1 MLVGVHPAATYPA
14 AGSALLSLQSY
25 SSTTALSPTRH
36 EERRMVS
43 TLCIS
48 HSGRPLATTLERA
61 YVARHPGGYC
71 SAATTVRCPHACGAS
86 KNLLGTSSLA
96 FAKTRAKMAGGPA
109 SSTYF
114 YSDLLA
120 DHRLESMESH
130 LGILA
135 VAKIVEGH
143 GLTAGWGI
151 AVMLW

>member
-1 MLVGVHPAATYPA
+1 MEAPSAAA
-14 AGSALLSLQSY
+14 RL
-25 SSTTALSPTRH
+25 
-36 EERRMVS
+36 
-43 TLCIS
+43 
-48 HSGRPLATTLERA
+48 LATTL
-61 YVARHPGGYC
+61 PC
-71 SAATTVRCPHACGAS
+71 DAS

-120 DHRLESMESH
+120 GRRLESMESH